1 MATGKTAENGVSR
14 REGSPRSARR
24 ETLAVALVST
34 LLVLLLTLSGVFLM
48 DRLYRLGHAWE
59 TRTEIHRVVGYGGFI
74 HSFKKAILHR
84 DRTLVPVMEGQI
96 DNLLRILALYEKTTS
111 DPEEIEAIDT
121 LRDSFAHYRSAIDQ
135 IPILIDSGYSPEEI
149 AERLAVDERP
159 TIAALSILTSGRRD
173 ADGENIVPARVP
185 FVDTLPAV
193 LSGGA
198 LFLLIVGLA
207 FWLLSLIRRMVH
219 ANQEAYRAHD
229 RLWEAIDIN
238 NRIMENS
245 FAGIAAYR
253 ASDGECV
260 LANAAAER
268 IAAGSMDG
276 LVDTNFRTSPFWRDR
291 DLLISAEWVVAE
303 GLPRRAELH
312 RVSPSG
318 RSIWVECHFSR
329 FYSGGDA
336 HLLNIF
342 QDVSE
347 QKRAEAGLR
356 DSAER
361 LRNLLTTSPI
371 GTAIVHLDGRIDFV
385 NPRMLELLDL
395 PERALQDIKAQNLF
409 DLPEEWQTI
418 RTILQKGDSLR
429 DFETRLTRRKDQ
441 FGPWLLLSSEPASF
455 IGAGWHVFWA
465 YDITERKRTEQE
477 LEENRQALERQAW
490 KLRNLAETLATEKA
504 RAEVATQAKSQFLAN
519 MSHEIRTPMNAIIGM
534 SSLLARTDLEDRQRN
549 YVSKIET
556 AASSLMEIINGILDL
571 SKVESGQIALE
582 IRPFRL
588 DDVLASVSDLLAQRA
603 QEKAIELI
611 FSVGSD
617 VPSQLVGDALRLGQI
632 LTNLIHNALKFTETG
647 DVAVDVER
655 AEISSNQVTLRFS
668 VRDTGIGMNAEQ
680 TSLLFQPFSQADSS
694 ITRRYGGT
702 GLGLAICKRLTEVM
716 GGTIGVSSEPGQGSR
731 FVFTARFGRVEDA
744 PEPRKIPAPGLKVLL
759 IDDNARAR
767 DALARQLVALSCDVI
782 RLSDAANVVEEMLRA
797 QQTGMPYGLVIL
809 DVAMPGISGVEAA
822 RRIKAMPELRDSPI
836 ILMPPAF
843 CPDQCMD
850 QIDALNVEGIL
861 TKPVIPS
868 ALTEILANLFD
879 GNRRLPSD
887 RQSAGPRAPTRSRP
901 AVKSLQNTCVL
912 LVEDDRINQEIAVEF
927 LIIAGIIPVTASSG
941 EEAIALV
948 QSRSQEFDAILM
960 DVQMPEMDGYET
972 TRRLFALPGITLP
985 PIIAMTAHASDED
998 KQRCLEFGMVD
1009 HIAKPIDPSR
1019 LFAVLA
1025 RHISARGD
1033 PA

>member
-14 REGSPRSARR
+14 RESLPQSARR
-24 ETLAVALVST
+24 ETAAVAVMSV
-34 LLVLLLTLSGVFLM
+34 LLVLLLTLSGVFLT
-48 DRLYRLGHAWE
+48 DRLYRLGQAWE
-59 TRTEIHRVVGYGGFI
+59 TKTEIHRVVGYGGFI

-84 DRTLVPVMEGQI
+84 DRTLIPIMEGQI

-121 LRDSFAHYRSAIDQ
+121 LRDSFAHYRSAINQ
-135 IPILIDSGYSPEEI
+135 IPVLIDSGYSPEKI
-149 AERLAVDERP
+149 AELLAVDERP
-159 TIAALSILTSGRRD
+159 TIAALSVLTSGRRGV
-173 ADGENIVPARVP
+173 DGGNGVSAHAP
-185 FVDTLPAV
+185 FVETLPAV

-198 LFLLIVGLA
+198 LFLLIAGLA
-207 FWLLSLIRRMVH
+207 FWLLSLIRRMVR

-253 ASDGECV
+253 ASDGQCV

-268 IAAGSMDG
+268 IAARSMDG
-276 LVDTNFRTSPFWRDR
+276 LVDTNFRASPFWRDR
-291 DLLISAEWVVAE
+291 DLLISAEWVIAE

-347 QKRAEAGLR
+347 QKRSEAGLR

-395 PERALQDIKAQNLF
+395 PEKALRDIEAEELF
-409 DLPEEWQTI
+409 DLPEEWQAI
-418 RTILQKGDSLR
+418 RAILQSGNNLR
-429 DFETRLTRRKDQ
+429 DFETRLNRRKGQ

-490 KLRNLAETLATEKA
+490 ELRSLAGTLATEKA

-534 SSLLARTDLEDRQRN
+534 SSLLARTDLENRQRN
-549 YVSKIET
+549 YVSKIGT

-571 SKVESGQIALE
+571 SKVESGQIVLE

-588 DDVLASVSDLLAQRA
+588 DDVLASVRDLLAQRA

-611 FSVGSD
+611 FSVCSD
-617 VPSQLVGDALRLGQI
+617 VPLRLVGDALRLGQI
-632 LTNLIHNALKFTETG
+632 LTNLVHNALKFTETG
-647 DVAVDVER
+647 DVAVEIER
-655 AEISSNQVTLRFS
+655 AEISDEQVTLRFS
-668 VRDTGIGMNAEQ
+668 VRDTGIGMDEEQ
-680 TSLLFQPFSQADSS
+680 TRLLFQPFSQADSS

-716 GGTIGVSSEPGQGSR
+716 GGTIGVSSEPGRGSR
-731 FVFTARFGRVEDA
+731 FVFTAQFGLAEDA
-744 PEPRKIPAPGLKVLL
+744 SEPRKVPPPGLKILL
-759 IDDNARAR
+759 IVNNARAR
-767 DALARQLVALSCDVI
+767 DALARQLASLSYDVI
-782 RLSDAANVVEEMLRA
+782 RLGDAANVVEEMLRA
-797 QQTGMPYGLVIL
+797 QKAGMPYGLVIL
-809 DVAMPGISGVEAA
+809 DAVMPGIDGIEAA
-822 RRIKAMPELRDSPI
+822 RRIKATPELHDSPI
-836 ILMPPAF
+836 VLMPPAF

-868 ALTEILANLFD
+868 ALTEVLANLFD
-879 GNRRLPSD
+879 ESHCLPSG
-887 RQSAGPRAPTRSRP
+887 RQSTAARAATRSRP
-901 AVKSLQNTCVL
+901 AVKSLQNARVL
-912 LVEDDRINQEIAVEF
+912 LVEDDLINQEIAVEF
-927 LIIAGIIPVTASSG
+927 LIIAGIIPTTASSG
-941 EEAIALV
+941 AEAIALV
-948 QSRSQEFDAILM
+948 QSQPQGFDAILM

-972 TRRLFALPGITLP
+972 TKRLFALPGITLP

-998 KQRCLEFGMVD
+998 KQRCLELGMKD

-1025 RHISARGD
+1025 QHIGTCGD